1 MKTRIDP
8 FQTPREKSYEHSNT
22 DNFNL
27 NSIEQPD
34 DLSEPFNELH
44 FDESDRYE
52 EERQT
57 DRQIRIAQLKI
68 ILQKQMNEIKQ
79 IEKEVCLSSLTKEKR
94 K

>member
-8 FQTPREKSYEHSNT
+8 FQTPREKSYEHHSN
-22 DNFNL
+22 NL
-27 NSIEQPD
+27 HSIEQLD
-34 DLSEPFNELH
+34 GLSEPLNELN

-79 IEKEVCLSSLTKEKR
+79 IEREVRFSSII
-94 K
+94 